1 MAQSA
6 ALTHLQQDTAILR
19 IICHRHRP
27 IFLSHIFTD
36 MYYLH
41 ALPLREMDKLSASF
55 FTWFAPHSREA
66 ARLASLHLYHEIHEI
81 RKFLL
86 RLNRRIH
93 FLLDKHFTAGNPV
106 APPNPQMEMSTLTSV
121 AQLIWVSPAPVTA
134 LCWGRGEL
142 EFSQVT
148 QRARWPWNTRSFHCS

>member
-1 MAQSA
+1 
-6 ALTHLQQDTAILR
+6 
-19 IICHRHRP
+19 
-27 IFLSHIFTD
+27 
-36 MYYLH
+36 
-41 ALPLREMDKLSASF
+41 MDKLSASF
-55 FTWFAPHSREA
+55 FIRFALHIREA

-148 QRARWPWNTRSFHCS
+148 QRARWP

>member
-1 MAQSA
+1 MPQAPTQ
-6 ALTHLQQDTAILR
+6 I
-19 IICHRHRP
+19 
-27 IFLSHIFTD
+27 LSHIFTD

-41 ALPLREMDKLSASF
+41 ALPLHEMDKLSASF
-55 FTWFAPHSREA
+55 FIRFALHIREA
-66 ARLASLHLYHEIHEI
+66 ARLASLHLHHEIHEI

-134 LCWGRGEL
+134 LCWGWGEL

-148 QRARWPWNTRSFHCS
+148 QRARWP